1 MSLHSCSSLG
11 CSVVAVRELREVCAS
26 LDAACSGLAQE
37 YHALKSSAAQLWTA
51 LSSELQAISCDEQ
64 QIHTPKSTVAA
75 AITDIPSSVRLLVQ
89 QNDALVHKLLQL
101 FKNKI
106 SKLDSVVREQAAIK
120 VALDV
125 SIDEQLIKMD
135 EMRLQIQT
143 LTSANAASEQCH
155 TVEVNCAVVH

>member
-37 YHALKSSAAQLWTA
+37 YHALKSSTAQLWTA
-51 LSSELQAISCDEQ
+51 LSSELQAISCDEH
-64 QIHTPKSTVAA
+64 QIHTPKSVLTAV
-75 AITDIPSSVRLLVQ
+75 ITDIPSSVRLLVQ
-89 QNDALVHKLLQL
+89 QNDTIVHKLLQL

-106 SKLDSVVREQAAIK
+106 LKLDSVVREQAATK

-125 SIDEQLIKMD
+125 SIDEQLMKLD

-143 LTSANAASEQCH
+143 LTSANAASEERH
-155 TVEVNCAVVH
+155 AVEVS